1 MNTVLPI
8 SIKEQ
13 FEERLMTWKDDL
25 GKFSHLQDN
34 IERNLQTVAE
44 DLDQL
49 QVISLGKW
57 KEKKFKL
64 IGES

>member
-49 QVISLGKW
+49 QVISLGK
-57 KEKKFKL
+57 
-64 IGES
+64 